1 MSSKREEE
9 QEFEYLIDRHRASIY
24 HICKVYFPKNKYLQD
39 SLYSDIIYHI
49 WKGKN
54 SFRFECSERSWIYR
68 IAINTAINHYRCM
81 AKNNKNIAITTYIE
95 ETLTSEQDNILIS
108 ELYELIEQLNPIEK
122 AIIYLYLDKI
132 PQVEI
137 GKILGLSQT
146 NVSTIIS
153 RIKIKLR
160 NLKEH
165 ELRNR

>member
-24 HICKVYFPKNKYLQD
+24 HICKVYFPKNKYLQE

-54 SFRFECSERSWIYR
+54 SFRNESSEHSWIYR
-68 IAINTAINHYRCM
+68 IAINTAINHYHCF
-81 AKNNKNIAITTYIE
+81 AKTKKNIAITTYIE

-108 ELYELIEQLNPIEK
+108 ELYELIEQLNSIEK

-132 PQVEI
+132 PQAEI

-146 NVSTIIS
+146 NISTIIS

-160 NLKEH
+160 NLKEY